1 MFSFDLRALADR
13 TGPDRAFLSIYLHS
27 EEDRGLLDARFNQIR
42 SFLAGQPDEL
52 EHFEENVKL
61 IQPLLDAPFQDESR
75 AAFACWA
82 LDYREGHDLPVE
94 VPTLVRVDSSP
105 YVRPLAEMEDEYED
119 FAVVVADNKAASVY
133 LVSAAEMEREGR
145 VRGDVKNAVK
155 KGGWS
160 QKRYARRREK
170 ELERYATDVAGQLE
184 ELHRE
189 HPFGRLVVLG
199 QDEAMRAVTEA
210 LSGPM
215 GERIVGERSIDVQ
228 ADERETERVA
238 FDLYFDGERE
248 EEEALWDQIKA
259 GVLSDGLGVAGA
271 NRVLKAL
278 QMGRVDTLMVARDAE
293 IEGSRC
299 RDCENL
305 ARGLPKTCY
314 QCGSKDLFAVDLVN
328 ELVELAAQTSADVDF
343 VDPFDGLAEVGHVAA
358 LLRY

>member
-13 TGPDRAFLSIYLHS
+13 TGPDRAFLSVYLAS
-27 EEDRGLLDARFNQIR
+27 EDARNELDTRFR
-42 SFLAGQPDEL
+42 HVRAFLQDQPDEL

-61 IQPLLDAPFQDESR
+61 IQPLLDAPFEGESR

-82 LDYREGHDLPVE
+82 LGFREGHDLPVP
-94 VPTLVRVDSSP
+94 VQTRIRVDSSP

-119 FAVVVADNKAASVY
+119 FAVVVADNKASSVY

-170 ELERYATDVAGQLE
+170 ELERYATDVAAELA
-184 ELHRE
+184 ELHAE
-189 HPFGRLVVLG
+189 HPFGRLVILG
-199 QDEAMRAVTEA
+199 QDEAMRAVKNA
-210 LSGPM
+210 LSKPM
-215 GERIVGERSIDVQ
+215 RERIVGERPIDVS
-228 ADERETERVA
+228 AGEDATERAA
-238 FDLYFDGERE
+238 FELYFSGERE
-248 EEEALWDQIKA
+248 EEEALWDQIKS
-259 GVLSDGLGVAGA
+259 GVLSDGLGVAGPG
-271 NRVLKAL
+271 RVLKAAK
-278 QMGRVDTLMVARDAE
+278 MGRVDTMIVAREAE
-293 IEGSRC
+293 IKGSRC

-305 ARGLPKTCY
+305 AHGMPQTCY

-328 ELVELAAQTSADVDF
+328 ELVELMAQTSAEVDF

>member
-13 TGPDRAFLSIYLHS
+13 TGPDRAFLSIYLARAD
-27 EEDRGLLDARFNQIR
+27 DRGLLDARFDQIR
-42 SFLAGQPDEL
+42 SFLSDQPDEL
-52 EHFEENVKL
+52 EHFEENVEL
-61 IQPLLDAPFQDESR
+61 IRPLLDAPFEEESR

-82 LDYREGHDLPVE
+82 LDYREGHDLPVP

-119 FAVVVADNKAASVY
+119 FAVVVADNTAASVY
-133 LVSAAEMEREGR
+133 LVSAADMEQEGR

-170 ELERYATDVAGQLE
+170 ELERYATDVAEQLE
-184 ELHRE
+184 ALRRE
-189 HPFGRLVVLG
+189 YAFDRLVVLG
-199 QDEAMRAVTEA
+199 QEEAMRAVTDA

-215 GERIVGERSIDVQ
+215 RERIVGQKSIDVG
-228 ADERETERVA
+228 ADDQKTERVA

-248 EEEALWDQIKA
+248 DEEELWDQIKA
-259 GVLSDGLGVAGA
+259 GVLSDGLGVAGPS
-271 NRVLKAL
+271 RVLKAV
-278 QMGRVDTLMVARDAE
+278 QAGRVDTIMVERDAE

-305 ARGLPKTCY
+305 AHGKPQTCY

-328 ELVELAAQTSADVDF
+328 ELAELAAQTSADVDF
-343 VDPFDGLAEVGHVAA
+343 VDPFDGLAEVGRVAA